1 LSMLWEACPRTE
13 EMWSLDDRKNYVNR
27 LSRLE
32 GQIRGISRMIEEDR
46 GCQDVVTQ
54 LSAVKAGID
63 KVITLMVTENLLSC
77 VTEENMEEQKDK
89 VEAALKLIFKSRG

>member
-1 LSMLWEACPRTE
+1 ME
-13 EMWSLDDRKNYVNR
+13 DRKIYINR
-27 LSRLE
+27 LSRVE

-63 KVITLMVTENLLSC
+63 KIITMMVTENLMHC
-77 VTEENMEEQKDK
+77 VSEENADEQRDK
-89 VEAALKLIFKSRG
+89 VEAALKLIFKSR

>member
-1 LSMLWEACPRTE
+1 MLNLE
-13 EMWSLDDRKNYVNR
+13 DRKVYMNR
-27 LSRLE
+27 LSRVE

-63 KVITLMVTENLLSC
+63 KIITMMVTENLMSC
-77 VTEENMEEQKDK
+77 VANENADDQRDK
-89 VEAALKLIFKSRG
+89 VEAALKLIFKSR